1 MRHEI
6 EESLCA
12 EKKRQNNAR
21 ERDRIQSINESFRV
35 LQRAVRP
42 FSDDQSCGV
51 PKVNCLNLW
60 RVLTLILDK
69 SSNFANN
76 TRSNRGT

>member
-51 PKVNCLNLW
+51 PKVNLLN
-60 RVLTLILDK
+60 
-69 SSNFANN
+69 
-76 TRSNRGT
+76 